1 MKQQIFNKKDFYT
14 GLIFIFFGIIA
25 ILEARHYVMGNAARM
40 GPSYFPSI
48 IGIILVLLGLI
59 ISVRPL
65 WLSGNANE
73 RIVLGPLLLVTFAVL
88 TFTVLIESLGLVLAT
103 LPLIVISSFG
113 HVEFNLRKVIVL
125 YLVLVASAVC
135 VFVYLLKIPFRVWPW

>member
-1 MKQQIFNKKDFYT
+1 
-14 GLIFIFFGIIA
+14 
-25 ILEARHYVMGNAARM
+25 
-40 GPSYFPSI
+40 
-48 IGIILVLLGLI
+48 
-59 ISVRPL
+59 
-65 WLSGNANE
+65 
-73 RIVLGPLLLVTFAVL
+73 VL